1 MDRTSAPDVSLM
13 YIESFEDPSFADF
26 WRDLAT
32 EGLNVRVESRPD
44 PGAYA
49 GVEWLLPTAVVVF
62 LGRSYFDSF
71 LKEAGKDHYIV
82 LKKALRKVS
91 ARFFGEKAPRGKI
104 VFTKGKAEHEIPR
117 YSISYSLVAQV
128 GDDLRVK
135 LLLQSEFDADL
146 CNEAQMA
153 FLDFLS
159 SVYNRTLDIGSI
171 KGLAQAV
178 PISNTL
184 LLAYNSTNRSLEV
197 IDPLAGRRG
206 TKA

>member
-1 MDRTSAPDVSLM
+1 MDRLSVPDVGLM

-26 WRDLAT
+26 GRDLAA
-32 EGLNVRVESRPD
+32 EGLDVRVESRPD

-71 LKEAGKDHYIV
+71 LKEAGKDHYIL
-82 LKKALRKVS
+82 LKKALQKVS
-91 ARFFGEKAPRGKI
+91 AKFFGKDAPRGKI

-128 GDDLRVK
+128 GDGLRVK
-135 LLLQSEFDADL
+135 LLLQNEFDADL
-146 CNEAQMA
+146 CNEAQIA

-159 SVYNRTLDIGSI
+159 SVYDRTLDIDSI

-178 PISNTL
+178 PISHTL
-184 LLAYNSTNRSLEV
+184 LLAYNSTDRSLEV
-197 IDPLAGRRG
+197 IDPLAGRCG
-206 TKA
+206 TEA